1 MRGKVVSEELRGILL
16 MVIAVSLYGGVD
28 GLSKILAET
37 QSIGQIVWSRYAL
50 ALPILLAT
58 TNPRRWQSV
67 FRTARP
73 GLHVLR
79 GVTPLAISVG
89 MVLGV
94 HYLPLAEATVI
105 LFSGPFLVVLLSAPL
120 LGERVRK
127 ASWIGVVV
135 GFAAVMLVARPGF
148 TGVSHYAVFPL
159 LAAIFYALFQVL
171 TRKLGIA
178 GERPETTLAWT
189 LAVGT
194 LASTP
199 FALVELGSDSTLHLG
214 SHDRARRRLRDSPS
228 FSSSAPSPTLGA
240 GVLAPFSYTQ
250 IIAATIFG
258 VVVFGD
264 VPDMWTFIG
273 IAMIVGAG
281 MFVMHSQTT
290 R

>member
-1 MRGKVVSEELRGILL
+1 MRLSTVPEELRGILL
-16 MVIAVSLYGGVD
+16 MLVAVSLYGVVD

-37 QSIGQIVWSRYAL
+37 QSVGQIVWARYAL

-58 TNPRRWQSV
+58 TKPLKWQSV
-67 FRTARP
+67 FRTSRP

-79 GVTPLAISVG
+79 GITPLAISVG

-120 LGERVRK
+120 LGEHVRP
-127 ASWIGVVV
+127 ASWIGVVI

-148 TGVSHYAVFPL
+148 AGVSHYAVFPL
-159 LAAIFYALFQVL
+159 LAAVFYALFQVL

-194 LASTP
+194 IVSTP
-199 FALVELGSDSTLHLG
+199 FALATWAPTPPSIWALMISLGVVFGFAQLLLIRAF
-214 SHDRARRRLRDSPS
+214 SHAR
-228 FSSSAPSPTLGA
+228 A

-264 VPDMWTFIG
+264 IPDLWTFIG
-273 IAMIVGAG
+273 VAMIVGAG